1 MFIYRIIHPG
11 CQHPSTYQIET
22 HHPSNNNNI
31 SFKPLLDT
39 PAEPVTFLPDIPDE
53 KHAFCRFCYDDQIRD
68 IRRFYYTAEL
78 DLVDQA
84 LREGWTREKMRF
96 EQDLLVRDRLCA
108 VGEFKKAY
116 VKGGVVG
123 GMMRA
128 GSCD

>member
-1 MFIYRIIHPG
+1 M
-11 CQHPSTYQIET
+11 
-22 HHPSNNNNI
+22 
-31 SFKPLLDT
+31 
-39 PAEPVTFLPDIPDE
+39 
-53 KHAFCRFCYDDQIRD
+53 
-68 IRRFYYTAEL
+68 
-78 DLVDQA
+78 DQA